1 MQVYWSENFNL
12 RLGKGGGSNP
22 NPSDLWSRFVSLHP
36 DKMLPALS
44 ICIEIVVA
52 VFLELGIHSDAAE

>member
-12 RLGKGGGSNP
+12 FLGVANP
-22 NPSDLWSRFVSLHP
+22 NPSDLWSRFISLHP
-36 DKMLPALS
+36 NKILPALS

-52 VFLELGIHSDAAE
+52 VFLELGIDTDAAE

>member
-1 MQVYWSENFNL
+1 MQIYWSENFNL
-12 RLGKGGGSNP
+12 RLGGGDP
-22 NPSDLWSRFVSLHP
+22 NPSDLRSRFVSLHS

-52 VFLELGIHSDAAE
+52 VFLELGIDSDGAE